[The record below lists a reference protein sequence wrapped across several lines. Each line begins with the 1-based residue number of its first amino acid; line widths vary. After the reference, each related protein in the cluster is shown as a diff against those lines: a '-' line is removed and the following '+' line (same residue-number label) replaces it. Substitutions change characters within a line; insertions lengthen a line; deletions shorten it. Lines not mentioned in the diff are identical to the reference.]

1 MSAFGSFWLRLAWI
15 LVTFG
20 SFVAALSSTPSS
32 PTTYDPTQGLSYDDI
47 AKLARKRYQ
56 TNDDVSDKDIPP
68 MQDKVAVITG
78 AAGGI
83 GGELSKVVYRL
94 GGTVVALDRNTK
106 GLEKLQETLVPDKTD
121 DDEKNRIVIL
131 PTNHENLAS
140 VQQASEMILSRFD
153 KIDLLVNNAGLHAGL
168 LPTDGMISAHGKD
181 LAFTVNY
188 LSHFLLTEKL
198 LPRFSDKSRIVHV
211 TSSFHWK
218 VDGSELVPDSKTGI
232 PMAYQ
237 ADPSLQSPKH
247 VDRSY
252 ANTKL
257 AQIWHS
263 RSMAP
268 HLPKGVSSVCVCPL
282 WAATGIGGD
291 DNREFLET
299 YAFPVKDCG
308 PGVTSA
314 INGMLRTN
322 TELGDAL
329 GDGRSFV
336 ANSEIIDSMPSITK
350 LLSSDWIA
358 KLGWRDGMADLL
370 SGLLLVGQK
379 SMHKD
384 FIIQET
390 SPESFEN
397 QENRDKFYQW
407 SKEEVQPWL

>member
-1 MSAFGSFWLRLAWI
+1 M
-15 LVTFG
+15 
-20 SFVAALSSTPSS
+20 
-32 PTTYDPTQGLSYDDI
+32 QG
-47 AKLARKRYQ
+47 R
-56 TNDDVSDKDIPP
+56 
-68 MQDKVAVITG
+68 VAVITG

-83 GGELSKVVYRL
+83 GGELSKIVYDL
-94 GGTVVALDRNTK
+94 GGTVVALDRNTA
-106 GLEKLQETLVPDKTD
+106 GLEVLQETLVQ
-121 DDEKNRIVIL
+121 DEKDKDRILIL
-131 PTNHENLAS
+131 PTNHEDLAS
-140 VQQASEMILSRFD
+140 VQQASETIISRFD
-153 KIDLLVNNAGLHAGL
+153 TIDLLVNNAGLHAGI
-168 LPTDGMISAHGKD
+168 LPKDGMISAHGKD

-198 LPRFSDKSRIVHV
+198 LPNLSDGSRIVHV

-263 RSMAP
+263 RSIAP
-268 HLPKGVSSVCVCPL
+268 HLPGGVSSVCICPL
-282 WAATGIGGD
+282 WAATGIGGED
-291 DNREFLET
+291 SREFLET

-314 INGMLRTN
+314 INGMLRTE

-329 GDGRSFV
+329 GDGKSFV
-336 ANSEIIDSMPSITK
+336 ANSEITDASPF
-350 LLSSDWIA
+350 LLKVLTSDWVS
-358 KLGWRDGMADLL
+358 KLGWRDGMIDLL
-370 SGLLLVGQK
+370 SAVLLVGQK

-384 FIIQET
+384 FILQET
-390 SPESFEN
+390 SPESFQDKEK
-397 QENRDKFYQW
+397 RDKFYQW
-407 SKEEVQPWL
+407 SKEEVKPWL